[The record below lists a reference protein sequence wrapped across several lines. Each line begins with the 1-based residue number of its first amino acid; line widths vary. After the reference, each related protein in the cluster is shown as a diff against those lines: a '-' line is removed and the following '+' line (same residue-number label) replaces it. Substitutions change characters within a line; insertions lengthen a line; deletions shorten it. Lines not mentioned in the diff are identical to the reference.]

1 MPESGYI
8 NYYELLGLANEAK
21 PGEARNAYKKRIKNL
36 IADFSSKEQTRDIVN
51 AFVLDMAQF
60 NAAVYVL
67 RDNTRRPEYWEERS
81 YLIALEEKWVAL
93 GDESTSESD
102 TLRREF
108 DTKIKAFLSKYVE
121 EMTLEAGTDKHVVE
135 ASQWGESHARHATR
149 LLRLFRHNL
158 YHQILERLPYHQVTR
173 PQIDWT
179 ERTAVVAELI
189 AGETH

>member
-8 NYYELLGLANEAK
+8 NYYELLGLTNGAK

-36 IADFSSKEQTRDIVN
+36 IADFSSQDQTRDRVN
-51 AFVLDMAQF
+51 AFVLDMAQL

-67 RDNTRRPEYWEERS
+67 RDNTRREAYWDERAD
-81 YLIALEEKWVAL
+81 LIALEDRWVAL
-93 GDESTSESD
+93 GDASTPESD
-102 TLRREF
+102 ALRREF
-108 DTKIKAFLSKYVE
+108 DTKIRAYLSKYVE

-135 ASQWGESHARHATR
+135 ASQWGEGHARHATR

-173 PQIDWT
+173 PQIDWA
-179 ERTAVVAELI
+179 ERKTTVAELI
-189 AGETH
+189 SNGAD